1 MPWLESLFGFQGRLG
16 RLRFFGM
23 SCLNAI
29 TFGLMFL
36 FGLYMI
42 HLHSLT
48 IGGILAIAGFILTT
62 WVTLALQWK
71 RLHDLGYA
79 GQYAIGIVLVSDA
92 AQVLSRYHRII
103 ALVPELI
110 ILAVIIILLF
120 VRGTDGPNRYG
131 QGPNLL
137 A

>member
-16 RLRFFGM
+16 RLRFFGLT
-23 SCLNAI
+23 CLNGI

-48 IGGILAIAGFILTT
+48 VGGILAVAGFILTT
-62 WVTLALQWK
+62 WATLALQWK
-71 RLHDLGYA
+71 RLHDLGHS
-79 GQYAIGIVLVSDA
+79 GWYAIGIVLFSDA
-92 AQVLSRYHRII
+92 TQIVARYHRLA
-103 ALVPELI
+103 ALIPDLI
-110 ILAVIIILLF
+110 VLAAGIVLLF
-120 VRGTDGPNRYG
+120 ARGTAGPNRYG